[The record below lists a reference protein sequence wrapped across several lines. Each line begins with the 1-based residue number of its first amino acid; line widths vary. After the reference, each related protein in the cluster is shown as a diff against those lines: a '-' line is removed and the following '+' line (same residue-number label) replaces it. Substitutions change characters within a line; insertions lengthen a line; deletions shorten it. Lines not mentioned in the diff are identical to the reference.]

1 MLTWLLGQ
9 LSPVF
14 GAAVTDY
21 IPMSIQ
27 PEQPSRSQSSLDS
40 NTTTTSSQSFVVIP
54 AQISD
59 KHYGAMPTEATMIMD
74 SSSSL
79 MSSLKDVDAV
89 DNKISVTEL
98 PADFGEANPM
108 MWLVLLVS
116 SNMNAR
122 IVRYTSLET
131 ACLLCILVYI
141 DRVCASH
148 PTFTLASLTAHRF
161 ISAAVTVSAKT
172 LCDVYCTN
180 AHYAKVGG
188 VSCAELNALEL
199 ALLRMIDWRLYCRRE
214 ELQRYY
220 ENLVQQHPG
229 YRLAQKS
236 KMADA
241 NCSPATVVT
250 DTDTD
255 TTNSSVSSPNTV
267 TTN

>member
-1 MLTWLLGQ
+1 IAHVIDQLMVYNDRIPLDPQHLTRFHSRATPGITI
-9 LSPVF
+9 
-14 GAAVTDY
+14 ADY
-21 IPMSIQ
+21 
-27 PEQPSRSQSSLDS
+27 L
-40 NTTTTSSQSFVVIP
+40 
-54 AQISD
+54 
-59 KHYGAMPTEATMIMD
+59 
-74 SSSSL
+74 
-79 MSSLKDVDAV
+79 
-89 DNKISVTEL
+89 
-98 PADFGEANPM
+98 
-108 MWLVLLVS
+108 
-116 SNMNAR
+116 AR

-161 ISAAVTVSAKT
+161 ISAAVTVAAKT

-229 YRLAQKS
+229 YRLAEK
-236 KMADA
+236 
-241 NCSPATVVT
+241 PA
-250 DTDTD
+250 
-255 TTNSSVSSPNTV
+255 
-267 TTN
+267 